1 MEQINKRRNFIIDV
15 VYFALLIGL
24 FYLFFKYAFGVC
36 LPFIFAIFIASV
48 LQKPVNFL
56 VGKTKGK
63 GRGIISAVL
72 AVFCFVILGSV
83 FVLLFIKLLSELKS
97 FFGYVMMKLE
107 DTDLLI
113 AQITGWMNTKLVRL
127 PESIRTGASGYVEQ
141 LLTELLGSAEETAE
155 VTVEKTGS
163 FNLSMLASPL
173 SAVWGTAKQ
182 IPMFAVG
189 VLVAIVSCCFMTSD
203 YGSLKMLVLRLAG
216 EKNSVKIVAAKRIL
230 FSTVAKIGKA
240 YLILICITFTEMLI
254 GLGALKLFGLYKGGY
269 LFAIC
274 LITALVDIL
283 PVLGTGTILV
293 PWGLYSL
300 LTGNIGF
307 GIGILVLYAVITVIR
322 QAVEP
327 KLVADQLGLPA
338 YITIIAM
345 YIGTQLFGFIGLFL
359 MPISIMLLKVLN
371 DEGII
376 NVFKRESVT
385 VEQLNRE
392 VEEKLHHAQ
401 TQDEEQK
408 SADSKTEDSK

>member
-1 MEQINKRRNFIIDV
+1 MEQITKRRNFIIDV
-15 VYFALLIGL
+15 VYFAMLIGL

-36 LPFIFAIFIASV
+36 LPFIFAIFIAAV

-63 GRGIISAVL
+63 FRGAISAVL
-72 AVFCFVILGSV
+72 AVFCFVILGSLV
-83 FVLLFIKLLSELKS
+83 ALLLVKLFGELRS
-97 FFGYVMMKLE
+97 FFGYILMKLE
-107 DTDLLI
+107 DTELFMS
-113 AQITGWMNTKLVRL
+113 QISDWINTKLVKI
-127 PESIRTGASGYVEQ
+127 PESIRISVCDYIEQ
-141 LLTELLGSAEETAE
+141 FLTSLAGSAEETAE
-155 VTVEKTGS
+155 VTVERTSS

-182 IPMFAVG
+182 IPMVAVG
-189 VLVAIVSCCFMTSD
+189 ILVAIVSCCFMTSD
-203 YGSLKMLVLRLAG
+203 YNSLKKLVLRLAG

-230 FSTVAKIGKA
+230 FSTIAKVGKA
-240 YLILICITFTEMLI
+240 YFILICITFTEMII

-269 LFAIC
+269 LFA
-274 LITALVDIL
+274 LSLVTALVDIL

-293 PWGLYSL
+293 PWGIYSL

-376 NVFKRESVT
+376 NIFKRSNVS
-385 VEQLNRE
+385 VEQLNAE
-392 VEEKLHHAQ
+392 VEAKLH
-401 TQDEEQK
+401 QDMASDEGVKPETEE
-408 SADSKTEDSK
+408 TE